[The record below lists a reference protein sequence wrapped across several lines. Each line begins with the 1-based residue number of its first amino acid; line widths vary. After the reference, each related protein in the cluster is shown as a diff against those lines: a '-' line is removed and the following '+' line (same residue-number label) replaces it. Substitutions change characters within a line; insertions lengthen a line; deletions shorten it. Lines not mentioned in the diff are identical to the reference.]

1 MCTAISISGS
11 FHFFG
16 RSLDLECSYSEK
28 IVLTPRNFKINF
40 LHEKANSF
48 HYAILGTAYLSG
60 ESALYYDAVNE
71 KGLAMAALN
80 FPVSARY
87 FPREEGKVNIAS
99 FELISFVLSGAASTT
114 EARELLRGVNITGD
128 SFSPE
133 LSATPLHWIVADK
146 KASLII
152 ESVEDGVKI
161 YENPLGVLTNEPPFP
176 FHTARLADFSYLK
189 SAYPENTLS
198 PSYEIDIYSRGM
210 GAVGLPGDYSSSSRF
225 VRAVFLKEHTGCFSE
240 DKAGEASRFF
250 HIMDSLTVPL
260 GAVKTKEGKSVYTV
274 YISMIDTDSLIYYFS
289 TYRSRSIKGVRLSDT
304 PLDSDKL
311 KAFSMEEDGTVF
323 YL

>member
-1 MCTAISISGS
+1 
-11 FHFFG
+11 
-16 RSLDLECSYSEK
+16 
-28 IVLTPRNFKINF
+28 
-40 LHEKANSF
+40 
-48 HYAILGTAYLSG
+48 
-60 ESALYYDAVNE
+60 
-71 KGLAMAALN
+71 MAALN
-80 FPVSARY
+80 FPISARY

-99 FELISFVLSGAASTT
+99 FELISFVLSGAASTA
-114 EARELLRGVNITGD
+114 EARELLRRVNITGD

-176 FHTARLADFSYLK
+176 FHTARLADFLYLK
-189 SAYPENTLS
+189 SEYPENTLS

-274 YISMIDTDSLIYYFS
+274 YTSMIDTDSLIYYFS